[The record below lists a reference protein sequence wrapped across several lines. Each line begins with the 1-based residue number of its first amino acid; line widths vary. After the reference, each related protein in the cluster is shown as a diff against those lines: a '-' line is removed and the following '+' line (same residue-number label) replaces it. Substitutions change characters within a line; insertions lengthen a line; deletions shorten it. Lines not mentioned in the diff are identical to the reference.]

1 MKYLFP
7 FFLWI
12 VACQDPLIVKSPST
26 HYEVLDT
33 ITVTD
38 PLLSDSLVFN
48 FTPYCNILVE
58 GYIVNNNYVL
68 YQTPKVSK
76 KLLVDLTSFKQKN
89 DIFAVDKMGCII
101 KIIL

>member
-26 HYEVLDT
+26 RYEVLDT

-48 FTPYCNILVE
+48 FTPYRNILVE

-76 KLLVDLTSFKQKN
+76 KLLVDLTSFR
-89 DIFAVDKMGCII
+89 
-101 KIIL
+101 